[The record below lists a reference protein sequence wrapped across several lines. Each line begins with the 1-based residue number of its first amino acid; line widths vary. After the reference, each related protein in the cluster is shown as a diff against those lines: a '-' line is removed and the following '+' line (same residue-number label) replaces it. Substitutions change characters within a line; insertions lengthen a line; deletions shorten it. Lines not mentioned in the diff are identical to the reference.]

1 MMEKV
6 HLHWYLWTV
15 YERLPGTRKQKKKIL
30 SRVKDSIQEYVSENP
45 NADFASIV
53 KCFGTPEQFAE
64 SCVAE
69 MDSSYLLEGM
79 RTSEKILRIV
89 MIAVTLGILIW
100 VGFLTMAYCD
110 FQKYENGYATVEII
124 EIEQSEGEK

>member
-1 MMEKV
+1 M
-6 HLHWYLWTV
+6 
-15 YERLPGTRKQKKKIL
+15 
-30 SRVKDSIQEYVSENP
+30 KDSIQEYVSENP

-69 MDSSYLLEGM
+69 MDASYLLEGM
-79 RTSEKILRIV
+79 RTSEKILRTLV
-89 MIAVTLGILIW
+89 IAVTLGVLIW
-100 VGFLTMAYCD
+100 VGFLTMAYRD

-124 EIEQSEGEK
+124 EIEQSKGEK